1 MTLPI
6 ARPGTFLVVDD
17 SALHH
22 QMYRLIFSKGPLAG
36 STVYHAMH
44 GREGYALLASHPEL
58 TVVLL
63 DLNMPEMNGLEFLA
77 RRQAEQLHLHVP
89 VVLVTTEGTP
99 EDEGRGRAAGAWDYL
114 RKPFQ
119 PVDVEQL
126 VARLQSERAPA
137 A

>member
-1 MTLPI
+1 MTLST

-22 QMYRLIFSKGPLAG
+22 QMYRLIFCKGSLAG
-36 STVYHAMH
+36 STVYHAMN
-44 GREGYALLASHPEL
+44 GREGYALLAAHPEL

-77 RRQAEQLHLHVP
+77 RRQAEKLHLHIP
-89 VVLVTTEGTP
+89 VVLVTTESTP
-99 EDEGRGRAAGAWDYL
+99 DDEARGRTAGAWDYL

-119 PVDVEQL
+119 PAD
-126 VARLQSERAPA
+126 VARLVERLQAERAPA

>member
-1 MTLPI
+1 MKVST

-22 QMYRLIFSKGPLAG
+22 QMYRLIFSKGSLAG
-36 STVYHAMH
+36 STLYHAMN
-44 GREGYALLASHPEL
+44 GREGYALLAAHPEL

-77 RRQAEQLHLHVP
+77 RRQAEKLHPHIP
-89 VVLVTTEGTP
+89 VVLVTTESSP
-99 EDEGRGRAAGAWDYL
+99 DDEARGRTAGAWDYL

-119 PVDVEQL
+119 PAD
-126 VARLQSERAPA
+126 VARLVERLQAERAPA